1 MSIRDFNNITT
12 ATIVFNVECT
22 KVLLIQREADE
33 AFPSQIAFPGGRLQ
47 IIDEDIIAAARREV
61 KEEAGLNVGFLDF
74 LGVYFAGETMMVA
87 FVTTIEETT
96 PRGGERRSFWF
107 DVDLPFGLNLAPNVK
122 NALND
127 ALEYMAAIRQNSM
140 LSRLG
145 EAVNKA
151 TKYLRASTSTQDGYI
166 GWDHF
171 LGRGR
176 VAVIGTALG
185 VLALCRCGL
194 RSRCISE
201 GVNSLENSVLPDG
214 GWGLRSILD
223 AGEKIS
229 IAESTLYVLSALLSA
244 GMDST
249 DKVISNGID
258 WLIDLQHESG
268 GWGTAKFGDASSP
281 RVFPTAFAIS
291 VLSQVDYNR
300 QAVEKA
306 VSWLRSAQK
315 PDGSWGVFSAQ
326 SSPDKRGTAAH
337 TARSILA
344 LLDYDGSKNRS
355 VIDRGIHWLIE
366 SYDPRHEQGWLS
378 SSEVTFVSK
387 KSRVDFKHFAT
398 PWVLMALMQSGTNL
412 SDPLV
417 IHPLVSLLNEQ
428 AKEGYWTHHLAA
440 GQIPIWATHDCL
452 MAINEFKSSLW
463 KDAGDLA
470 LYRLFKEKHLQLL
483 SLFVSREISRSAQR
497 G

>member
-1 MSIRDFNNITT
+1 MSIQSFDNVTT
-12 ATIVFNVECT
+12 AAVIFNIEYT

-33 AFPSQIAFPGGRLQ
+33 VYPSRIAFPGGRLQ
-47 IIDEDIIAAARREV
+47 QGEDVITAAKREI
-61 KEEAGLNVGFLDF
+61 KEEVGLDVDCLDF
-74 LGVYFAGETMMVA
+74 LKVYFADETMMVA
-87 FVTTIEETT
+87 FVTTVAETA
-96 PRGGERRSFWF
+96 PRDGERKSFWV
-107 DVDLPFGLNLAPNVK
+107 DLDLPFGLNLAPNVK

-127 ALEYMAAIRQNSM
+127 AIEYMAAVRQSGM

-145 EAVNKA
+145 QAVNKA
-151 TKYLRASTSTQDGYI
+151 TKYLRALTSTQDGYI

-194 RSRCISE
+194 RCHCINE
-201 GVNSLENSVLPDG
+201 GVSFLENSVLADG

-223 AGEKIS
+223 AGEEIS

-244 GMDST
+244 GVDST
-249 DKVISNGID
+249 DKIISNGID
-258 WLIDLQHESG
+258 WLIELQHENG

-291 VLSQVDYNR
+291 VLSEVDYNR

-326 SSPDKRGTAAH
+326 SSPNKRGTAAH

-344 LLDYDGSKNRS
+344 LLDYDGNEIQPA
-355 VIDRGIHWLIE
+355 VDQGIHWLIE
-366 SYDPRHEQGWLS
+366 AYDPRHEQGWLS

-398 PWVLMALMQSGTNL
+398 PWVLTALMRSGTDL

-428 AKEGYWTHHLAA
+428 ANQGYWTHHLVA

-452 MAINEFKSSLW
+452 MAINEFKNSLW
-463 KDAGDLA
+463 KYAGDLA
-470 LYRLFKEKHLQLL
+470 LYRLLAESQHIVYSFRLNT
-483 SLFVSREISRSAQR
+483 
-497 G
+497 